1 LAKLLTPSSKQ
12 LKQIRALLHKKTR
25 QKKGLYI
32 VEGIHA
38 IGQAWESGA
47 KFESII
53 FSPALLNSEYALQI
67 IEKLMNKGI
76 PCYQVT
82 PSVFE
87 PLAQKENPQGVL
99 AVIHRREYNLF
110 DANPQNFN
118 WGVALVNPQD
128 PGNVG
133 TILRT
138 VDAVG
143 ASGVIMTQP
152 CVEMTH
158 PSLVRASMG
167 ALFWHPLIATTLE
180 DLRLWVKKHGYHLI
194 GTSAHAEKSIFEV
207 TEYPFPLILL
217 FGSEREGLTED
228 QRAACESV
236 VSLPM
241 LGKTTSLNLSVAAG
255 IILYDVLHKRQKAND
270 R

>member
-1 LAKLLTPSSKQ
+1 MAKILTPSSKQ

-25 QKKGLYI
+25 QKKGLFI

-38 IGQAWESGA
+38 IGQAWESGVE
-47 KFESII
+47 FESVI
-53 FSPALLNSEYALQI
+53 FSLELLSSEYALQI
-67 IEKLMNKGI
+67 IEKQIKKGV

-82 PSVFE
+82 PSVFST
-87 PLAQKENPQGVL
+87 LAQKENPQGVL
-99 AVIHRREYNLF
+99 AIVHHKEQHLF
-110 DANPQNFN
+110 DATPKNFN
-118 WGVALVNPQD
+118 WGVALANPQD

-167 ALFWHPLIATTLE
+167 ALFWHPLIATSMEVL
-180 DLRLWVKKHGYHLI
+180 LLWIKKHGYHLI
-194 GTSAHAEKSIFEV
+194 GTSAHAEKSIFEI
-207 TEYPFPLILL
+207 TEYPFPLIVL
-217 FGSEREGLTED
+217 FGSEREGLTEE
-228 QRAACESV
+228 QRAACESL

-255 IILYDVLHKRQKAND
+255 IILYDVLRKRQKAN
-270 R
+270 